1 MKNSL
6 VCHMEKSKS
15 WQDKLINFKWASG
28 VLRVEIRV
36 DDAVFPPHV
45 CLKVSLLWQPS
56 LWKICK
62 LCKEKK
68 NRIWLILHFRLLQMN
83 NRRCDN
89 FSQMSS
95 AKIWKQIFN
104 TAFDFLQTNFSPLQR
119 GTGGIALTEM
129 TNWRISFTWNG
140 FRALTERFKNSSWK
154 GRTQKA
160 CLDKRTRDEKIFSK
174 NKIHKHPPTSFMNNN
189 ADVTRNE
196 NVEISSSVTQSCI
209 LTGPAPKSRRWKQKV
224 EFRFGKWEA
233 L

>member
-56 LWKICK
+56 LWQICK

-95 AKIWKQIFN
+95 ARSGNKFSTPLLISRRQIFRRYRAEPEGSLWRKWQIGEYHSHE
-104 TAFDFLQTNFSPLQR
+104 TVFVLWLSVLKIRHEKEERKKLVSISELETRRFSRKIKFINIRRHL
-119 GTGGIALTEM
+119 
-129 TNWRISFTWNG
+129 
-140 FRALTERFKNSSWK
+140 SWI
-154 GRTQKA
+154 TM
-160 CLDKRTRDEKIFSK
+160 
-174 NKIHKHPPTSFMNNN
+174 PT
-189 ADVTRNE
+189 
-196 NVEISSSVTQSCI
+196 
-209 LTGPAPKSRRWKQKV
+209 
-224 EFRFGKWEA
+224 
-233 L
+233 